1 MDWIKIFESTS
12 DAEKVLT
19 ENQPKLLK
27 VNGRS
32 ICLVKQNGRILAVQ
46 NNCTHSEGSL
56 HLGKV
61 NSLGNLVCP
70 LHQRQYSLKTGREVD
85 QRSADLECFPIRES
99 AEGIFIAVQD

>member
-19 ENQPKLLK
+19 ENKPKLLR

-32 ICLVKQNGRILAVQ
+32 ICLVKQNGKIFAVQ

-61 NSLGNLVCP
+61 NLLGDLVCP
-70 LHQRQYSLKTGREVD
+70 LHQHQYNLKTGREVD
-85 QRSADLECFPIRES
+85 QRSADLESFPICES
-99 AEGIFIAVQD
+99 EEGIFIGI